1 MTQKDQYEIAELLI
15 QYKANIDE
23 HENTGGHVPIH
34 WAIDSENTRF
44 LKLFLENGASIRGG
58 QNKFIFEL
66 EPADSQ
72 NLIHYTQMSI
82 DPS

>member
-1 MTQKDQYEIAELLI
+1 MPKPLKAATQKDQYEIAELLI

-44 LKLFLENGASIRGG
+44 LKLFLENGASI
-58 QNKFIFEL
+58 
-66 EPADSQ
+66 DSNHLREQ
-72 NLIHYTQMSI
+72 QH
-82 DPS
+82 